1 VIGVL
6 VTFPIRWISRWFLG
20 YFHCLNPRY
29 LNNDYPPAKAIDC
42 RKLSPDPRLP
52 TIVLSCSNRRLF
64 DACRR
69 HSPTVGRSVML
80 DHILVPL
87 DGSLLAE
94 CVLSH
99 AVTLAQAFEA
109 RLTLLRVVERN
120 RATGLKRF
128 IDPLQWQIRQVE
140 AGAYLDSLVTRL
152 NRVGLQAEKAI
163 LEGLPSERI
172 VEFTQDHKIGMIII
186 STHGHSGLSGW
197 NVSSV
202 VQKVI
207 LHAHVPMMIVRA
219 HANPTTGIVQMR
231 YQRVLV
237 PLDGSQ
243 RAECALPLAK
253 RLAIFHN
260 SQLLLVHVVVKPE
273 MPRHMPSSKEE
284 KQLVDRLTG
293 LNQTR
298 AGEYLERLRAQL
310 SLDVKTR
317 VIVSNAPAASLQ
329 DVVVQEDADLVVLSA
344 HGYTSGTRW
353 PYGSITLNFIA
364 YGATPLLIVQDLSPE
379 ELERAQAELT
389 IGQPKGH

>member
-1 VIGVL
+1 
-6 VTFPIRWISRWFLG
+6 
-20 YFHCLNPRY
+20 
-29 LNNDYPPAKAIDC
+29 
-42 RKLSPDPRLP
+42 
-52 TIVLSCSNRRLF
+52 
-64 DACRR
+64 
-69 HSPTVGRSVML
+69 ML

-109 RLTLLRVVERN
+109 RLTLLRVVERDQ
-120 RATGLKRF
+120 ATGLKRF
-128 IDPLQWQIRQVE
+128 IDPLQWQIRQIE
-140 AGAYLDSLVTRL
+140 AGAYLDSLVARL
-152 NRVGLQAEKAI
+152 NRVSLQAEKVI

-172 VEFTQDHKIGMIII
+172 VEFTRDQKIGMIII

-219 HANPTTGIVQMR
+219 HTNPATDIAQMR

-243 RAECALPLAK
+243 RAECVLPLAK
-253 RLAIFHN
+253 RLAVFYN
-260 SQLLLVHVVVKPE
+260 SQLLLVHVVVQPE
-273 MPRHMPSSKEE
+273 MPRHMPSSEE
-284 KQLVDRLTG
+284 ERQLVDRLTE

-298 AGEYLERLRAQL
+298 AGEYLERLQAQI
-310 SLDVKTR
+310 SPNVETR
-317 VIVSNAPAASLQ
+317 IIVSTAPAASSLQ
-329 DVVVQEDADLVVLSA
+329 DVVEQEHADLVVLSA

-364 YGATPLLIVQDLSPE
+364 YGTTPLLIVQDLSPE
-379 ELERAQAELT
+379 ELERALAKLT
-389 IGQPKGH
+389 TGQPKGH